1 MLESANRV
9 HFSESFK
16 APGDGHLACFNE
28 EGILLIKIY
37 IYIAASEAFIS
48 EEIFGEIFI

>member
-16 APGDGHLACFNE
+16 APGDGHLACFSE
-28 EGILLIKIY
+28 EGILLIN
-37 IYIAASEAFIS
+37 IYIAASEAFVS
-48 EEIFGEIFI
+48 KEIFGEIFI